1 MFTQSNTS
9 FKQVDTVLCSHADFD
24 EALEFLSF
32 YIHVTIDHVMSL
44 WGILV
49 ARGESGYSSR

>member
-32 YIHVTIDHVMSL
+32 YVYTCNNRPCDVIVGNTI
-44 WGILV
+44 WW
-49 ARGESGYSSR
+49 